1 MTTQTRES
9 EIPRRESLLVA
20 EKTSAVRIDVATAA
34 TANGGFSA
42 AVQAGKAKCKKKPEK
57 LFVLGLLAGAHVGFG
72 AMLSGTVGM
81 DLAGLADENKG
92 LQRLVAGAYGYP
104 FGLFM
109 VIVTGAELITSNFAV
124 CSMAVLDGKA
134 EFKRLL
140 QNWVVV
146 YSANFLGAVSLALMI
161 TAADML
167 PEDHGFFK
175 LAEKKVEKPF
185 LTLFV
190 RGVLCNWLVC
200 MAVYMSY
207 FTHDLVSKSIAVFL
221 PISAFVS
228 IGFEHS
234 IANCFIIPFGML
246 NGANVTPSAFLLSN
260 LLPVSLGNMVGGV
273 LFVSVPYFVTYGS
286 QVEAAQ
292 APAAPAADTRLPEEK
307 PSDPVRQLHMTF

>member
-1 MTTQTRES
+1 MATQTRES
-9 EIPRRESLLVA
+9 ERREAVLLA
-20 EKTSAVRIDVATAA
+20 PEKNSVRIDVATAA
-34 TANGGFSA
+34 TANGGWSA
-42 AVQAGKAKCKKKPEK
+42 AVQAGKAKCKKKPAK
-57 LFVLGLLAGAHVGFG
+57 LFVLGLLAGCHVGFG
-72 AMLSGTVGM
+72 AMLSGTVGA
-81 DLAGLADENKG
+81 DLAGLKEENTG

-140 QNWVVV
+140 QNWAVV
-146 YSANFLGAVSLALMI
+146 YSANFLGALFLAALI

-175 LAEKKVEKPF
+175 LAEKKVAKPF
-185 LTLFV
+185 VTLFV

-207 FTHDLVSKSIAVFL
+207 FTHDLVSKSISIFL

-234 IANCFIIPFGML
+234 IANCFIIPFGMM
-246 NGANVTPSAFLLSN
+246 NGANVTSVEFLLSN
-260 LLPVSLGNMVGGV
+260 LLPVSLGNMLGGV
-273 LFVSVPYFVTYGS
+273 IFVAVPYFVSYGS
-286 QVEAAQ
+286 QVEQASAAS
-292 APAAPAADTRLPEEK
+292 AVPTFDDSTPEQKKVE
-307 PSDPVRQLHMTF
+307 SFQTLTF